1 MLFFVYM
8 QINLF
13 LIFFS
18 QKLNVFVLQKVPT
31 VDPSSNR
38 QTQHNGQNNAS
49 FTQSKYVN
57 YIKFLEL
64 LNFNLKRKKYLK
76 KINKNV

>member
-1 MLFFVYM
+1 M

-18 QKLNVFVLQKVPT
+18 QNLNVFISQKVPT

-38 QTQHNGQNNAS
+38 QTQQNGQNNAS

-57 YIKFLEL
+57 YIKFLKL
-64 LNFNLKRKKYLK
+64 LNLNLIRKKHIK
-76 KINKNV
+76 KQIIKNV